1 MSNISLI
8 TKIFNSRRIILE
20 QLENRGY
27 NIDKYKN
34 FSLHELHILNQEN
47 VKQLDMYL
55 ESENK
60 PSLYIKYHINSKLK
74 PKDVYDFLEDL
85 ENSDLD
91 ENTELIVIMKEKMND
106 TMKNF
111 IKNLYHKDKKFVI
124 VFNIHRLLFDILN
137 HSYVP
142 KHEVLDDDEKES
154 LKNEVNIINE
164 NQFPEIDRFDPVAQ
178 AIGLKPGQLCKIYRN
193 SPTAVYSVYY
203 RLCY

>member
-8 TKIFNSRRIILE
+8 TKIFKSRKIILE

-27 NIDKYKN
+27 DVDKYTN
-34 FSLHELHILNQEN
+34 FSIHELHVLNQN
-47 VKQLDMYL
+47 KQLDMYL

-60 PSLYIKYHINSKLK
+60 PSLYIKYHVNSKLK

-91 ENTELIVIMKEKMND
+91 ENTELIVIMKEKIND

-124 VFNIHRLLFDILN
+124 VFNIHRLLFNILE
-137 HSYVP
+137 HTYVP
-142 KHEVLDDDEKES
+142 RHEVLKDEEKET
-154 LKNEVNIINE
+154 LKKN
-164 NQFPEIDRFDPVAQ
+164 
-178 AIGLKPGQLCKIYRN
+178 
-193 SPTAVYSVYY
+193 
-203 RLCY
+203 

>member
-8 TKIFNSRRIILE
+8 TKIFKSRRIVLQQME
-20 QLENRGY
+20 ERGY
-27 NIDKYKN
+27 DVDRYKN
-34 FSLHELHILNQEN
+34 FSLHELHILNKN
-47 VKQLDMYL
+47 DQLDMYL
-55 ESENK
+55 ESPNK
-60 PSLYIKYHINSKLK
+60 PSLYIKYHINVKLK
-74 PKDVYDFLEDL
+74 PKDIYDFLEDL
-85 ENSDLD
+85 ENSELN
-91 ENTELIVIMKEKMND
+91 ENTELIVIMKDKMND

-124 VFNIHRLLFDILN
+124 VFDIHRLLFNILE

-142 KHEVLDDDEKES
+142 RHEVLDENEKDG
-154 LKNEVNIINE
+154 LKKKLNIINE

-178 AIGLKPGQLCKIYRN
+178 AIGLKPGQICKIYRK

>member
-8 TKIFNSRRIILE
+8 TKIFKSRKIILE

-27 NIDKYKN
+27 DVDKYTN
-34 FSLHELHILNQEN
+34 FSIHELHVLNQN
-47 VKQLDMYL
+47 KQLDMYL

-91 ENTELIVIMKEKMND
+91 ENTELIVIMKEKIND

-124 VFNIHRLLFDILN
+124 VFNIHRLLFNILE
-137 HSYVP
+137 HTYVP
-142 KHEVLDDDEKES
+142 RHEVLKDEEKET
-154 LKNEVNIINE
+154 LKKKLNIIDE
-164 NQFPEIDRFDPVAQ
+164 SQFPEIDRLDPVAQ
-178 AIGLKPGQLCKIYRN
+178 AIGLKPGQICKIYRK
-193 SPTAVYSVYY
+193 SPTAVHSIYY
-203 RLCY
+203 RMCY

>member
-8 TKIFNSRRIILE
+8 TKIFKSRKIILE

-27 NIDKYKN
+27 DVDKYTN
-34 FSLHELHILNQEN
+34 FSIHELHVLNQN
-47 VKQLDMYL
+47 KQLDMYL

-60 PSLYIKYHINSKLK
+60 PSLYIKYHVNSKLK

-91 ENTELIVIMKEKMND
+91 ENTELIVIMKEKIND

-124 VFNIHRLLFDILN
+124 VFNIHRLLFNILE
-137 HSYVP
+137 HTYVP
-142 KHEVLDDDEKES
+142 RHEVLKDEEKET
-154 LKNEVNIINE
+154 LKKKLNIIDE
-164 NQFPEIDRFDPVAQ
+164 SQFPEIDRLDPVAQ
-178 AIGLKPGQLCKIYRN
+178 AIGLKPGQICKIYRK
-193 SPTAVYSVYY
+193 SPTAVHSIYY
-203 RLCY
+203 RMCY

>member
-8 TKIFNSRRIILE
+8 TKIFKSRKIILE

-27 NIDKYKN
+27 EVEKYTN
-34 FSLHELHILNQEN
+34 FSLHELHILNQN
-47 VKQLDMYL
+47 KQLDIYL
-55 ESENK
+55 EGNDK
-60 PSLYIKYHINSKLK
+60 PSLYIKYHIGSKLK
-74 PKDVYDFLEDL
+74 PKDIYDFLEDL

-91 ENTELIVIMKEKMND
+91 ENTELIVIMKDKMND

-111 IKNLYHKDKKFVI
+111 IKNLYHKDRKFVI
-124 VFNIHRLLFDILN
+124 VFNIHRLLFNILE

-142 KHEVLDDDEKES
+142 RHEVLRDEEKET
-154 LKNEVNIINE
+154 LKKDLNIIDE
-164 NQFPEIDRFDPVAQ
+164 SQFPEIDRLDPVAQ
-178 AIGLKPGQLCKIYRN
+178 AIGLKPGQICKIYRK